1 MKLSNHIIDT
11 LLDEENE
18 YIKVAL
24 IRATKK
30 SYPTICRWI
39 TTNSVQL
46 TQKACLIVL
55 TRELGVSEEELFE
68 TENIDR

>member
-1 MKLSNHIIDT
+1 MNLS
-11 LLDEENE
+11 EETIQILRDPKNE
-18 YIKVAL
+18 SIKSEL

-68 TENIDR
+68 TEKTN